1 MQLALNGGED
11 YELLFTGSEEVV
23 TGALSALGPSASV
36 IGRLV
41 AEHPGRV
48 RVLND
53 DGTDID
59 IARRGWDHFT

>member
-1 MQLALNGGED
+1 MGDPCGI
-11 YELLFTGSEEVV
+11 GPEVV
-23 TGALSALGPSASV
+23 AKALAALGPSASI

-41 AEHPGRV
+41 AERPGRV
-48 RVLND
+48 RVLDD